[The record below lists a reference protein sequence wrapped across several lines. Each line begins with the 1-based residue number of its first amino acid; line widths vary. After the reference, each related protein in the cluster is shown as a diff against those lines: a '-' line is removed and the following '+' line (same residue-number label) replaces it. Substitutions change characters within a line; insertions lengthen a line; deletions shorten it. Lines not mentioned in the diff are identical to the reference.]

1 MKCSSCIY
9 NEVCMYKGNCEALES
24 EVNALLESNA
34 ESGYNKELSAFDVE
48 ITCKKY
54 KKIVT
59 RKKRGE

>member
-1 MKCSSCIY
+1 MKCSNCIY
-9 NEVCMYKGNCEALES
+9 NEVCMYKGNYEALERK
-24 EVNALLESNA
+24 VNALLESNA

>member
-1 MKCSSCIY
+1 MKCASCIY
-9 NEVCMYKGNCEALES
+9 NEVCMYKGNYEALES
-24 EVNALLESNA
+24 QVNSLLESNA
-34 ESGYNKELSAFDVE
+34 ESGYNKEVSAFDVE